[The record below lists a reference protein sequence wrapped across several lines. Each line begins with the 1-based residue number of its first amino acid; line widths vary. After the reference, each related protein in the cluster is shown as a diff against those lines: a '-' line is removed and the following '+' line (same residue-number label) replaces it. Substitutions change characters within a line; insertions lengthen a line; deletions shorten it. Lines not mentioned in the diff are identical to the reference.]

1 MTHAGARMLIDGEL
15 LEAADGRERE
25 IVNPASGA
33 LLTSVPD
40 AGPAD
45 VELAVTAAAR
55 AFPAWRDATP
65 RERSE
70 RINALAD
77 AIAEHAE
84 ELGALELANVGK
96 PLSVVREEMPVTV
109 DNLRFFAGAARSLH
123 GPTAG
128 EYLPGRTSFV
138 RREPVGVVGLI
149 VPWNYPLQMAAWK
162 LGPALAM
169 GNTVVLKPSE
179 ITPLTALRLAE
190 LAADI
195 LPAGVLNILS
205 GDGASVG
212 NAIVEHPTVR
222 LVSLTGSLGTGKA
235 IARSAASTVKRVH
248 LELGGNAPLLVF
260 DDADPAAVAAGV
272 RQAAFFNSGQDCTAG
287 TRLLVHENLY
297 EPLLAE
303 LLPLVGSL
311 QTGDPA
317 DGEHIE
323 MGPLASQAHQRRVLG
338 YLERAAAGGASM
350 LCGGGAPD
358 RAGAFVEPTI
368 VVNVEQTDEIVQSEV
383 FGPVLTVQRFADENA
398 AVVLANGVDYALAAS
413 VWTRDLGRAL
423 RLSKQLEF
431 GTVWAN
437 DHLPF
442 MSEMPHG
449 GFKQSG
455 YGKDL
460 STYALEDY
468 SQVKHVMLS
477 LD

>member
-15 LEAADGRERE
+15 LEAAEGRERE

-33 LLTSVPD
+33 LLASVPD

-77 AIAEHAE
+77 AIAEHTE

-96 PLSVVREEMPVTV
+96 PLSV
-109 DNLRFFAGAARSLH
+109 
-123 GPTAG
+123 
-128 EYLPGRTSFV
+128 
-138 RREPVGVVGLI
+138 
-149 VPWNYPLQMAAWK
+149 
-162 LGPALAM
+162 
-169 GNTVVLKPSE
+169 
-179 ITPLTALRLAE
+179 
-190 LAADI
+190 
-195 LPAGVLNILS
+195 
-205 GDGASVG
+205 
-212 NAIVEHPTVR
+212 
-222 LVSLTGSLGTGKA
+222 
-235 IARSAASTVKRVH
+235 
-248 LELGGNAPLLVF
+248 
-260 DDADPAAVAAGV
+260 
-272 RQAAFFNSGQDCTAG
+272 
-287 TRLLVHENLY
+287 
-297 EPLLAE
+297 
-303 LLPLVGSL
+303 
-311 QTGDPA
+311 
-317 DGEHIE
+317 
-323 MGPLASQAHQRRVLG
+323 
-338 YLERAAAGGASM
+338 
-350 LCGGGAPD
+350 
-358 RAGAFVEPTI
+358 
-368 VVNVEQTDEIVQSEV
+368 
-383 FGPVLTVQRFADENA
+383 
-398 AVVLANGVDYALAAS
+398 
-413 VWTRDLGRAL
+413 GRAL